1 MNIYYANIM
10 LCAKRAFARTSVWRT
25 LMDPRMRV
33 IAREYYYLGWRM
45 AVLSTYPSKKNAYF
59 SYHGTDNCAAKS
71 CLLIPQGRFGVEPV
85 TGVSDGR

>member
-1 MNIYYANIM
+1 MEN
-10 LCAKRAFARTSVWRT
+10 FDGSEDARNRQGALLFGVENGRFIDVS
-25 LMDPRMRV
+25 LQ
-33 IAREYYYLGWRM
+33 
-45 AVLSTYPSKKNAYF
+45 KNAYF